1 MKVITTAAMRELE
14 LKSAAEYNVPSKLL
28 MDHAGLGVARFVDY
42 LFRVKGYYNRVVRLV
57 AGRGN
62 NGGDVFAAAWHLRQM
77 KYAVDLL
84 LAGSAQDISGDALI
98 YLNRLKSKRIRVNE
112 LPTLKDWE
120 EAIAFVRHGGAADA
134 PIVVDGVLGTGLQ
147 GPARGP
153 ASGAIRFINTQ
164 ANSSLVVAV
173 DVPSGLDSDT
183 GLATGEAVRA
193 DYTLTMGLPK
203 RGLVEPCAVDHVG
216 RLEVIPIGIPKELT
230 DNIAS
235 DLELIAPSDLQ
246 PLFVR
251 RARGSHKGAFGHLL
265 IVGGAAGYSGAA
277 ALAARAALR
286 SGVGLVTVVVPRG
299 IVDIVGSYAPE
310 AMVHGVPETEIGSL
324 TSGWWP
330 AWAERRQAFS
340 AILAGPGMTRHAETA
355 TLVRLLLAGAEVPLA
370 LDADALNV
378 FEGQLAELAQ
388 HSAPLVITPHPG
400 EMARLLGNSAGDVQA
415 RRFEAARQA
424 AERARAVVVLKG
436 AGTLVA
442 EAGQPLSV
450 NLGGNPGMATG
461 GVGDVLA
468 GLLGGLLAQ
477 GLPPRDAARAAV
489 FLHGRAGDLAAI
501 KKSEAGLIAGDLIE
515 ELPGAFQ
522 DVIPR

>member
-14 LKSAAEYNVPSKLL
+14 SKTAAEYNVPSKTL
-28 MDHAGLGVARFVDY
+28 MDYAGLGVARFVDY
-42 LFRVKGYYNRVVRLV
+42 LFHAKDFYDRPVRLV

-84 LAGSAQDISGDALI
+84 LAGSCQDISGDALI

-112 LPTLKDWE
+112 LATLKDWE
-120 EAIAFVRHGGAADA
+120 EAITYVQHGGAADA

-153 ASGAIRFINTQ
+153 ASGAIRFINAQ

-235 DLELIAPSDLQ
+235 DLELITPSDLQ
-246 PLFVR
+246 PLFAR
-251 RARGSHKGAFGHLL
+251 RARGGHKGAFGHLL
-265 IVGGAAGYSGAA
+265 IVGGAAGFAGAA

-286 SGVGLVTVVVPRG
+286 SGVGLVTAVVPRG
-299 IVDIVGSYAPE
+299 IVDIVAGYAPE
-310 AMVHGVPETEIGSL
+310 AMVMACPK
-324 TSGWWP
+324 P
-330 AWAERRQAFS
+330 R
-340 AILAGPGMTRHAETA
+340 LAP
-355 TLVRLLLAGAEVPLA
+355 
-370 LDADALNV
+370 
-378 FEGQLAELAQ
+378 
-388 HSAPLVITPHPG
+388 
-400 EMARLLGNSAGDVQA
+400 
-415 RRFEAARQA
+415 
-424 AERARAVVVLKG
+424 
-436 AGTLVA
+436 
-442 EAGQPLSV
+442 
-450 NLGGNPGMATG
+450 
-461 GVGDVLA
+461 
-468 GLLGGLLAQ
+468 
-477 GLPPRDAARAAV
+477 
-489 FLHGRAGDLAAI
+489 
-501 KKSEAGLIAGDLIE
+501 
-515 ELPGAFQ
+515 
-522 DVIPR
+522 